1 MDNEF
6 VATHYNERKD
16 EGREGRKRSRI
27 YHLRQ
32 FNNWLKSVL
41 IKLHARPGYAVL
53 DLCCGKGG
61 DLQKWAAV
69 DCTTYFACDVAEVSV
84 KVAMERYNGL
94 REAPF
99 RPVLY
104 VCDCFAVPLTDI
116 LPPDAVFDVVSCQ
129 FAIHYAFASED
140 RVRMLLRNVADRLRD
155 GGFFIGTTV
164 DANVLVRKL
173 RAVDASEVSS
183 SIYNVKLD
191 ERFSSKHF
199 TKGNP
204 YGVRYFFTLDQNVE
218 DCPEYLVHFPS
229 FEKLALE
236 YDLELMMLCN
246 FHDFFKSFVCAE
258 HAQFRDLFFNMNV
271 VNESGT
277 MSAEEWDAIYLYTAF
292 AFRKRGIPNEGMELS
307 ETIHRQIVPLAER
320 EITIVNA
327 GHVV

>member
-1 MDNEF
+1 MDNKF
-6 VATHYNERKD
+6 VATHYNARKD
-16 EGREGRKRSRI
+16 EGRQGRKQSRI

-41 IKLHARPGYAVL
+41 IKLHMRPGYSVL

-69 DCTTYFACDVAEVSV
+69 GCTTYFACDVAAVSV
-84 KVAMERYNGL
+84 KVARERYNGL

-104 VCDCFAVPLTDI
+104 VCDCFGVPLADV
-116 LPPDAVFDVVSCQ
+116 LPSDALFDVVSCQ
-129 FAIHYAFASED
+129 FAIHYAFESED
-140 RVRMLLRNVADRLRD
+140 RVRMLLRNVTDRLRD

-173 RAVDASEVSS
+173 RAVDASEISS
-183 SIYNVKLD
+183 GIYNVRLD
-191 ERFSSKHF
+191 ERFA
-199 TKGNP
+199 TKRFKKGTP
-204 YGVRYFFTLDQNVE
+204 YGIRYFFTLDQNVE

-246 FHDFFKSFVCAE
+246 FHDFFKNFVCDE
-258 HAQFRDLFFNMNV
+258 HPQFRDLFFNMNV
-271 VNESGT
+271 VNENGT

-292 AFRKRGIPNEGMELS
+292 AFRKRGIPNDGIERGE
-307 ETIHRQIVPLAER
+307 IVHQPVDPLADH
-320 EITIVNA
+320 EINIVSA
-327 GHVV
+327 G

>member
-6 VATHYNERKD
+6 VAAHYNERKN
-16 EGREGRKRSRI
+16 EGRQGRKQSRI

-41 IKLHARPGYAVL
+41 INLHTRPGYAVL

-61 DLQKWAAV
+61 DLQKWVAAS
-69 DCTTYFACDVAEVSV
+69 CTTYFACDVAEVSV

-94 REAPF
+94 KEAPF
-99 RPVLY
+99 RPMLY
-104 VCDCFAVPLTDI
+104 VCDCFSVRLADV
-116 LPPDAVFDVVSCQ
+116 LPSEAAFDVVSCQ
-129 FAIHYAFASED
+129 FAIHYAFESED
-140 RVRMLLRNVADRLRD
+140 RVRMLLRNVTDRLRD

-173 RAVDASEVSS
+173 RAVDANEVSS

-191 ERFSSKHF
+191 DRFSSKRF
-199 TKGNP
+199 TKGSP
-204 YGVRYFFTLDQNVE
+204 FGIRYFFTLDQNVE

-236 YDLELMMLCN
+236 YDLELVMLCN
-246 FHDFFKSFVCAE
+246 FHDFFQNFVSDE
-258 HAQFRDLFFNMNV
+258 HLHFRDLFFDMNV
-271 VNESGT
+271 VNDNGT

-292 AFRKRGIPNEGMELS
+292 AFRKKGVPNDGLEPNEVV
-307 ETIHRQIVPLAER
+307 RQSFAPLAEH
-320 EITIVNA
+320 EITVVNT
-327 GHVV
+327 GRGE